1 MQLGNKKLLPSQR
14 KLLTTIR
21 AIRNVASVARIGGR
35 SRYRKVSMSLAQ
47 LRKHPRVEI
56 VDDERQIGNGVIVTL
71 KKGWTFDP
79 AFDNRVRGE
88 DTIKEMLDSV
98 RRAAPFEGPFDD

>member
-1 MQLGNKKLLPSQR
+1 
-14 KLLTTIR
+14 
-21 AIRNVASVARIGGR
+21 
-35 SRYRKVSMSLAQ
+35 MSLEK

-56 VDDERQIGNGVIVTL
+56 VDDERGIGNGVIVTL

-88 DTIKEMLDSV
+88 DTIKEMLESV
-98 RRAAPFEGPFDD
+98 RMASPFSGPFDD

>member
-1 MQLGNKKLLPSQR
+1 M
-14 KLLTTIR
+14 TIFR
-21 AIRNVASVARIGGR
+21 IVHNVASIARIGGR
-35 SRYRKVSMSLAQ
+35 SCYRKVSMSLAQ

-88 DTIKEMLDSV
+88 DTIKEMLASV
-98 RRAAPFEGPFDD
+98 RSAAPFEGPFDD

>member
-1 MQLGNKKLLPSQR
+1 
-14 KLLTTIR
+14 
-21 AIRNVASVARIGGR
+21 
-35 SRYRKVSMSLAQ
+35 MSLEK

-56 VDDERQIGNGVIVTL
+56 VDDERGIGNGVIVTL

-88 DTIKEMLDSV
+88 DTIREMLESV
-98 RRAAPFEGPFDD
+98 RMASPFNGPFDD